1 MKNLNPHHSLPL
13 QWWCGF
19 FITNL
24 KLTLMIN
31 KNIIFQ
37 SNGQAGS
44 SFQAVPARPAPYR
57 APCP

>member
-31 KNIIFQ
+31 KNFIF
-37 SNGQAGS
+37 SPTGRLV
-44 SFQAVPARPAPYR
+44 VPFKKFLHVQ
-57 APCP
+57 